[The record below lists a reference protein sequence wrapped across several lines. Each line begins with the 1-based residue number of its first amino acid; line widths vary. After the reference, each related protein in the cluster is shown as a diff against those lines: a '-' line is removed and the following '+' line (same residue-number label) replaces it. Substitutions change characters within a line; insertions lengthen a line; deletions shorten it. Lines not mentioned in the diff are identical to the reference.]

1 MTDCLL
7 ILRRL
12 PTLLCFAAATL
23 MLAISFMAPLH
34 AQQPAAD
41 APAAE
46 PPPTLAEYARRDP
59 AVAAVLEL
67 PRTTASQQLRA
78 ILMLIDLG
86 HPEVAAQIVP
96 ELTGAKLDD
105 VQKTALVA
113 EFGTAK
119 FLRLIRLD
127 GPAAEGAA
135 PNPLAGL
142 RAFAQSC
149 IDAAD
154 AAAKDPAH
162 VAKLLE
168 ALNAPAEADRYAAR
182 VDLRATG
189 DVGMVAAIHALAEA
203 KDEATRTNLLA
214 ALAEMRPAVDGPVLA
229 LLADSQGQLRRDA
242 AELAGYL
249 HVSAALPWLATIA
262 VTATDD
268 SAASA
273 ARTSIAQ
280 LGYPVP
286 TASEVQ
292 KLLRDR
298 LAGIKST
305 PMTTAGDGSTGV
317 WWSWNPQTKQL
328 VSANYAVPQLRALA
342 AARLARA
349 LGEVGGLSEPD
360 DRRAVLLYSLEE
372 SALLDRAEDPA
383 LQQVVAAM
391 TPTDLSVALGN
402 AAKEQYTAAAVQI
415 AGELGRRGDASV
427 LASHSGLPSPLAA
440 GLTSPDRALRF
451 AALAAI
457 MELNPQR
464 SFPGSSQVANS
475 LWYFVGGAGEP
486 TAVVAAPA
494 ILVASDW
501 AGKLRGL
508 GYDATPV
515 RTGRE
520 ALVTAV
526 DPAIA
531 PRLGI
536 VMLDSDVGQPLLGEV
551 VYQLRTSDLT
561 AGVPILIASSSPRLA
576 AAQRIAEANSMVLA
590 MPRPHG
596 DGAIATL
603 VEETLALRPL
613 PLAPEEVRTA
623 QAKQALEWI
632 AKLLAANAP
641 YDELK
646 RDAQL
651 VNRTLLTP
659 ELAAASVAVLAELGT
674 PESQTALVDFASLG
688 TLPIETRQAAAEAL
702 ATSVAKHGV
711 QLKRE
716 QVLVQYDRY
725 NASETADAATQKVL
739 GRVLDVIE
747 KKDSA
752 VQK

>member
-1 MTDCLL
+1 MTDCRL

-12 PTLLCFAAATL
+12 LTLLPAAAAVT
-23 MLAISFMAPLH
+23 LAITFLAPLH

-142 RAFAQSC
+142 RAFAQGC

-168 ALNAPAEADRYAAR
+168 ELNAPAEADRYAAR

-328 VSANYAVPQLRALA
+328 VSANYAIPQLRALS

-383 LQQVVAAM
+383 LKQVIAAM

-440 GLTSPDRALRF
+440 GLTSADRALRF

-494 ILVASDW
+494 VIVASDW

-508 GYDATPV
+508 GYDATSV

-596 DGAIATL
+596 DGALATL

-613 PLAPEEVRTA
+613 PLAPEEERTA

-646 RDAQL
+646 RDAHL
-651 VNRTLLTP
+651 VDRTLLTP
-659 ELAAASVAVLAELGT
+659 ELAAASVAVLAGLGT

-702 ATSVAKHGV
+702 AASVAKHGV